1 MRNAGKTKE
10 LTANQTNIKNIEK
23 AKQLAYVV
31 WFNLFIG
38 IYNLYLFQQDS
49 VMFNLGI
56 GILNIGVWIFLRN
69 HELRLAYL
77 NNKS

>member
-1 MRNAGKTKE
+1 MRNTGKTKE
-10 LTANQTNIKNIEK
+10 LTANQTNVKNIEK

-38 IYNLYLFQQDS
+38 IYNLYLFQQDN

-56 GILNIGVWIFLRN
+56 GILNIGAI
-69 HELRLAYL
+69 
-77 NNKS
+77 NKNK

>member
-38 IYNLYLFQQDS
+38 IYNLYLFQQD
-49 VMFNLGI
+49 
-56 GILNIGVWIFLRN
+56 
-69 HELRLAYL
+69 
-77 NNKS
+77 

>member
-1 MRNAGKTKE
+1 MKNLGKAKG
-10 LTANQTNIKNIEK
+10 LTHNQINIKNIEK

-49 VMFNLGI
+49 IMFNLGI

-69 HELRLAYL
+69 QELRLAYL
-77 NNKS
+77 NSKS